1 MNSVSFSLF
10 FLMQA
15 IITVTVMSMRGEER
29 NFLFSLLLYQ
39 TASKAP
45 DQATIP
51 DNSSTTTTSS
61 NCNSKKKDSNS
72 QLESQTSISMNESL
86 ESPQPVEEL
95 EELSNQPS

>member
-1 MNSVSFSLF
+1 
-10 FLMQA
+10 
-15 IITVTVMSMRGEER
+15 MSMRGEER

-39 TASKAP
+39 TASKSS
-45 DQATIP
+45 DQALIP
-51 DNSSTTTTSS
+51 DNSSITTTSS
-61 NCNSKKKDSNS
+61 NSNSKKKDSNS